1 MGSFSMFLP
10 AFSVIRSL
18 LHSCDGGKMVCHVS
32 GFSWEWGW
40 TFHTFICN
48 SFSSSLKRLFVSLP
62 VFFCPPPPRPPCL
75 WLLVLLISST
85 LYTSNSNPFW
95 DYVCSKSSSKFQ
107 VYAFVFLLVL
117 ASHKLSFTFMYSW
130 ISIIVFWPMSYFQRL
145 FCLSIR
151 KSNLFISFSL

>member
-1 MGSFSMFLP
+1 MWWRQNGVPCFRVFLRMRLNFSYVYLQFFLL
-10 AFSVIRSL
+10 FS
-18 LHSCDGGKMVCHVS
+18 K
-32 GFSWEWGW
+32 
-40 TFHTFICN
+40 T
-48 SFSSSLKRLFVSLP
+48 P
-62 VFFCPPPPRPPCL
+62 VRIFACFFLSPPPRPPCL